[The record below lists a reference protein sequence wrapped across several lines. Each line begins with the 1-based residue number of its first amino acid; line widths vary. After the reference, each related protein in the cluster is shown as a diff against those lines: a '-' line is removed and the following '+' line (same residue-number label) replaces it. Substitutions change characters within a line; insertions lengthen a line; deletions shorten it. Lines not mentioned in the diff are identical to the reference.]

1 MIILSLL
8 LKRLAHSVYLS
19 LPTYFMFTFVL
30 SFYLYSM
37 AVKDGCSMLSVE
49 CKSSNNRTI
58 HFNYNSIIPFKS
70 IECVLTNAW
79 SKFTAAT

>member
-8 LKRLAHSVYLS
+8 LKRLAHSVNFS
-19 LPTYFMFTFVL
+19 LPTYFMFMFVL

-49 CKSSNNRTI
+49 CKASDNRTM
-58 HFNYNSIIPFKS
+58 HLKYNYF
-70 IECVLTNAW
+70 
-79 SKFTAAT
+79 